1 MKHSSSGIHPQSSN
15 NDDKLYQASDSKMVR
30 RLSPQFERD
39 YEEKTIILNKQ
50 QHRIHIK
57 AFISDT
63 QLAENAL
70 INIQQKGGDILLLR
84 KEPNNDSLFIQTI
97 REHQSYRKFF
107 SEEYKLF
114 GI

>member
-50 QHRIHIK
+50 QHRIR
-57 AFISDT
+57 
-63 QLAENAL
+63 AL
-70 INIQQKGGDILLLR
+70 
-84 KEPNNDSLFIQTI
+84 
-97 REHQSYRKFF
+97 
-107 SEEYKLF
+107 
-114 GI
+114 